1 MIGLTQLLIGLFV
14 VGVIAILVI
23 SGKARV
29 LLKGFVNLFVED
41 MAATP
46 EGAEALYS
54 QKEDDV
60 KESLRAADEVYKK
73 IAGQLS
79 RYESEL
85 EELQKSLPK
94 IEADSQ
100 QLARRGDREGL
111 YIKSQERTDTIEEI
125 ENHKAIVDKLQK
137 AKEDADRARKDCEA
151 NLDRIKKEHKR
162 VVTSLKQN
170 AEMKKIY
177 ADLDGIGADDHTTE
191 LLEKVK
197 ERSQDLDDLVEGSRQ
212 AYESKL
218 STRKTR
224 LNERLRTTETDE
236 YAEKL
241 LNQYSTPLLEDRRSG
256 SDFDN
261 LFSSSSSLR
270 NKETQ
275 KH

>member
-1 MIGLTQLLIGLFV
+1 
-14 VGVIAILVI
+14 
-23 SGKARV
+23 
-29 LLKGFVNLFVED
+29 